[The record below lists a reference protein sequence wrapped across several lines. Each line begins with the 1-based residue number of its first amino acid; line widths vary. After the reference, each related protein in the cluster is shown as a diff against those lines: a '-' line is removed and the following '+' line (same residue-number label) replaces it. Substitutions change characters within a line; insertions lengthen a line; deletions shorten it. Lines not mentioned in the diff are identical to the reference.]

1 MAATDMNTMKEKAT
15 TGFELILPFLRPIEH
30 LILDPDVSEIM
41 VNGSE
46 HIFVERAGVMHVVPG
61 VALTPKSLEVA
72 VRNIARRLGDDIS
85 EEKPILD
92 SRLPDG
98 SRVAAVI
105 PPCSLQ
111 GVTLTIRKFNA
122 KHFGIE
128 DLTHIGTIT
137 AELAEVLKQAVVGRQ
152 NILISGGT
160 GTGKTTLLN
169 ILANF
174 IPPHERILVIEDTA
188 EIQITTPNLVRLEA
202 RREQA
207 ALPAVTIRDLLKASL
222 RHRPDRILLGEIRGA
237 EAFDLLQLLN
247 TGHSGTLSTV
257 HANSAQQALRRFTS
271 CVLQSNV
278 ELPYRAIKSNIADS
292 LNLLVHVERRPG
304 RRFVSEVLKIM
315 GYDPEQD
322 RYTFDRIFAHEEES

>member
-1 MAATDMNTMKEKAT
+1 MTTAGATS
-15 TGFELILPFLRPIEH
+15 GFELILPFLRPIEH
-30 LILDPDVSEIM
+30 LILDPEISEIM
-41 VNGSE
+41 VNGPDRVF
-46 HIFVERAGVMHVVPG
+46 IERAGVIESVPAK
-61 VALTPKSLEVA
+61 ALTAKCLEVA

-105 PPCSLQ
+105 QPCSLN

-128 DLTHIGTIT
+128 ELIQIGTIT
-137 AELAEVLKQAVVGRQ
+137 PELAQRLKGAVRNRQ

-174 IPPHERILVIEDTA
+174 IPEHERILVIEDTA
-188 EIQITTPNLVRLEA
+188 EIQIHAPNLVRFEA
-202 RREQA
+202 RREQNG
-207 ALPAVTIRDLLKASL
+207 LPAVSIRDLLKASL

-247 TGHSGTLSTV
+247 TGHSGTISTV
-257 HANSAQQALRRFTS
+257 HANSAHQALSRFTS

-292 LNLLVHVERRPG
+292 LNFLIHIERHPG
-304 RRFVSEVLKIM
+304 GRFVSEVLKIA
-315 GYDPEQD
+315 GYNPQHD
-322 RYTFDRIFAHEEES
+322 RNTFDQIYVRERQS

>member
-1 MAATDMNTMKEKAT
+1 MTARQADAITRNVP

-30 LILDPDVSEIM
+30 LILDPEISEIM

-46 HIFVERAGVMHVVPG
+46 QVFVERAGLIQAIPDVT
-61 VALTPKSLEVA
+61 LTAKSLEVA
-72 VRNIARRLGDDIS
+72 VRNIARRLGDSIS

-122 KHFGIE
+122 KRYGIE
-128 DLTHIGTIT
+128 ELIRIGTLT
-137 AELAEVLKQAVVGRQ
+137 QELADVFKHSVENRQ

-169 ILANF
+169 ILADF
-174 IPPHERILVIEDTA
+174 IPKHERILVIEDTA
-188 EIQITTPNLVRLEA
+188 EIQIEIPNLVRFEG
-202 RREQA
+202 RREQEG
-207 ALPAVTIRDLLKASL
+207 LPAVTIRDLLKASL

-247 TGHSGTLSTV
+247 TGHSGTISTV
-257 HANSAQQALRRFTS
+257 HANSAQQALSRFTS

-278 ELPYRAIKSNIADS
+278 EMPYRAIKSNIADS
-292 LNLLVHVERRPG
+292 LSLLIHIERRSG
-304 RRFVSEVLKIM
+304 KRLISEVLTLT
-315 GYDPEQD
+315 GYDPEHD
-322 RYTFDRIFAHEEES
+322 RYRYNEVFGREPI

>member
-1 MAATDMNTMKEKAT
+1 MNTNAVKQT
-15 TGFELILPFLRPIEH
+15 SGFELILPFLRPIEH
-30 LILDPDVSEIM
+30 LILDPEISEIM
-41 VNGSE
+41 LNGSDQ
-46 HIFVERAGVMHVVPG
+46 IFIEREGRLEPVAGIT
-61 VALTPKSLEVA
+61 LSPKSLEVA

-105 PPCSLQ
+105 PPCSLH

-128 DLTHIGTIT
+128 DLIRIGTIT
-137 AELAEVLKQAVVGRQ
+137 QELGEILKAVVVSRK

-174 IPPHERILVIEDTA
+174 IPEYERILVIEDTA
-188 EIQITTPNLVRLEA
+188 EIQINTPNLVRFEA
-202 RREQA
+202 RNAQTG
-207 ALPAVTIRDLLKASL
+207 LPAVTIRDLLKASL
-222 RHRPDRILLGEIRGA
+222 RHRPDRMLLGEIRGA

-247 TGHSGTLSTV
+247 TGHSGTISTV
-257 HANSAQQALRRFTS
+257 HANSALQALNRFTS

-304 RRFVSEVLKIM
+304 QRFVSEVLEITGFDSEKD
-315 GYDPEQD
+315 GYRLTTRFSVAP
-322 RYTFDRIFAHEEES
+322 TSPGS